1 MREYNFF
8 SFFKMTLKIH
18 FFVGIKICKNFIE
31 PNFIPNR
38 LEIILRLLLIS
49 RGLCEKDLFLSFF
62 TNLLK
67 NKKAAILK

>member
-1 MREYNFF
+1 
-8 SFFKMTLKIH
+8 MTLKIH

-31 PNFIPNR
+31 PNFISNR

-49 RGLCEKDLFLSFF
+49 RGLCEKDLFLAFF